1 VQDPRSGQNPGSGSK
16 LTPGPARCR
25 ATVLTAPGKVPH
37 ASNRTQLSMTKDPK
51 INNWI
56 HNSPITGFKT
66 HLQSQPAPAC
76 RRRGSQSCPLAVP
89 TQDEPVPPGMGGR
102 VRVVC
107 RRCCTQIRM
116 ICTVAALAKFETA
129 AIPIARL
136 MPGWRE
142 RCPAS
147 TGIQIRQQWGQGL
160 PDFDGAQWQAM
171 LTPLLRAI
179 FAPVPPPQREKPDRR
194 AVLERRLRSAEA
206 EARRIRREL
215 GGLDPDTDE
224 GRRQ

>member
-1 VQDPRSGQNPGSGSK
+1 VGPRTQDLDPE

-25 ATVLTAPGKVPH
+25 AAVITAPGKVPH

-89 TQDEPVPPGMGGR
+89 TQDEPVPPDMGGR

-116 ICTVAALAKFETA
+116 ICTVAAHAEFETA
-129 AIPIARL
+129 AIPNGGYARASYASGGGGASRVPRIA
-136 MPGWRE
+136 GDVTAG
-142 RCPAS
+142 PALVS
-147 TGIQIRQQWGQGL
+147 CVL
-160 PDFDGAQWQAM
+160 VSY
-171 LTPLLRAI
+171 
-179 FAPVPPPQREKPDRR
+179 APC
-194 AVLERRLRSAEA
+194 AERRRF
-206 EARRIRREL
+206 
-215 GGLDPDTDE
+215 
-224 GRRQ
+224 